1 MWAKD
6 VKGFTLVELMVVI
19 AVVSL
24 LSAIALPAY
33 LGHMD
38 KSKARTTQTSAKAA
52 VADLQVYLDAY
63 MAGDPYIMISDA
75 LGTQSCVEASN
86 ATTTGISCLSIFNQP
101 STATYPAYPAGMSTV
116 ISHFVNNSKYKGDKD
131 AFRGRSL
138 FVTSHGP
145 DGFGQVL
152 LSPSDSKSIVV
163 VAYAMNS
170 TPVFSQIVTAR

>member
-1 MWAKD
+1 MRVKD
-6 VKGFTLVELMVVI
+6 VRGFTLLELMVVI

-63 MAGDPYIMISDA
+63 MAGDPYLIIGDA
-75 LGTQSCVEASN
+75 LGTQSCVESSIAV
-86 ATTTGISCLSIFNQP
+86 TTGNTCLAIFNQP
-101 STATYPAYPAGMSTV
+101 SVVTYPAYPAGMSTV
-116 ISHFVNNSKYKGDKD
+116 ISHFMYNSKYKGDKS
-131 AFRGRSL
+131 AFKGLPL

-145 DGFGQVL
+145 DGYGQVL

-163 VAYAMNS
+163 LAYAMNS